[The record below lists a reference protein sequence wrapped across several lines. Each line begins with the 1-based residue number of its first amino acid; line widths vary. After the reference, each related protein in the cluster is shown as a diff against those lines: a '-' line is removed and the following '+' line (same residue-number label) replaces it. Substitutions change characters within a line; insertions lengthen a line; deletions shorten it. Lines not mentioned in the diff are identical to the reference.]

1 MLILIGRVIDA
12 GGPHSS
18 RSGRK
23 SFPSGWSMAR
33 PTDPH
38 VLEDGVGIPDKA
50 LVHMRA
56 SGELTRKLHP

>member
-1 MLILIGRVIDA
+1 MREDRIQAEAVVNL
-12 GGPHSS
+12 
-18 RSGRK
+18 
-23 SFPSGWSMAR
+23 FSGWSMAR